1 MARLFQFYI
10 VNDDSLE
17 CKQYKDDG
25 VVAAEN
31 YQDAMR
37 KIADW
42 YGEECI
48 VSVELFELE
57 ELVLLNGLRPHAQSG
72 D

>member
-10 VNDDSLE
+10 VNYDE
-17 CKQYKDDG
+17 KEYKDDG
-25 VVAAEN
+25 IVAAEN

-37 KIADW
+37 KITDW
-42 YGEECI
+42 YGEEGI
-48 VSVELFELE
+48 ITVELFELE
-57 ELVLLNGLRPHAQSG
+57 ELTLLEDLRPHAQSG

>member
-10 VNDDSLE
+10 VVYDE
-17 CKQYKDDG
+17 REYKEDG

-31 YQDAMR
+31 FQDAMR
-37 KIADW
+37 KIADF
-42 YGEECI
+42 YGEEAI
-48 VSVELFELE
+48 VTVELFELE
-57 ELVLLNGLRPHAQSG
+57 ELTFLEDLRPHAQSG

>member
-10 VNDDSLE
+10 VVYDE
-17 CKQYKDDG
+17 REHKDDG

-31 YQDAMR
+31 HQDAMR

-48 VSVELFELE
+48 VTVELFELE
-57 ELVLLNGLRPHAQSG
+57 ELTLLEDLRPHAQSG

>member
-10 VNDDSLE
+10 VSYDE
-17 CKQYKDDG
+17 KEYKDDG

-37 KIADW
+37 KIVDW
-42 YGEECI
+42 YGEEGI
-48 VSVELFELE
+48 VTVELFELE
-57 ELVLLNGLRPHAQSG
+57 ELTLLEDLRPHVQPSE
-72 D
+72 

>member
-10 VNDDSLE
+10 VVYDE
-17 CKQYKDDG
+17 REYKEDG

-31 YQDAMR
+31 FQDAMK
-37 KIADW
+37 KIADCC
-42 YGEECI
+42 GEDGI
-48 VSVELFELE
+48 VTVELFELE
-57 ELVLLNGLRPHAQSG
+57 ELTFLEDLRPHAQSS

>member
-10 VNDDSLE
+10 VTYDE
-17 CKQYKDDG
+17 REYKDDG

-31 YQDAMR
+31 FQDAMR

-57 ELVLLNGLRPHAQSG
+57 ELAFLHDLRPHAQSG
-72 D
+72 G

>member
-10 VNDDSLE
+10 VVYDE
-17 CKQYKDDG
+17 KEYKENG

-31 YQDAMR
+31 FQDAMK
-37 KIADW
+37 KIADY
-42 YGEECI
+42 YGEDGI
-48 VSVELFELE
+48 VTVELFELE
-57 ELVLLNGLRPHAQSG
+57 ELTFLEDLRPHAQSG